1 VGVDQEGGDVKESIN
16 FKKKKSEIDSV
27 FKKKKRNKRGVK
39 DEREIR
45 E

>member
-16 FKKKKSEIDSV
+16 FKKKKIEIYSV
-27 FKKKKRNKRGVK
+27 FKKKN
-39 DEREIR
+39 EIKG